1 MRVLAELSPSW
12 AGRPSVLHVMEGT
25 VETVDDFFAGRDPE
39 ARVIAD
45 VDGSLRAALG
55 VRRGGWRAMFGLGSW
70 RAGIRTFL
78 RGNLIG
84 RREGA
89 DGWTL
94 PLFLL
99 VEDGEITWRHEGR
112 HAGDH
117 PDLSAIPRLLAHG
130 PGA

>member
-1 MRVLAELSPSW
+1 MRVLSELHPSW
-12 AGRPSVLHVMEGT
+12 AGRPSVLHVMEGAA
-25 VETVDDFFAGRDPE
+25 ETIDDFFAGRDPDV
-39 ARVIAD
+39 RVIAD

-55 VRRGGWRAMFGLGSW
+55 VRRGGWRAMFGAGAW
-70 RAGIRTFL
+70 RAGISAFL

-84 RREGA
+84 GRHGA

-99 VEDGEITWRHEGR
+99 VEDGEITWRHDGT

-117 PDLSAIPRLLAHG
+117 PDLTAIPELVRGG
-130 PGA
+130 PGV